1 MHSCAVLNAEACN
14 HHGRVVEAWASLHA
28 VQGLHWFQFEDTGK
42 AHQNTSQ
49 LPDSLLRLIVAEM
62 AYNKHPNVVS
72 KGDLNSLFSASA
84 RRPER
89 LKIYSSAQNNI

>member
-1 MHSCAVLNAEACN
+1 MQCRFQV
-14 HHGRVVEAWASLHA
+14 
-28 VQGLHWFQFEDTGK
+28 HWFQFGDTGK

-49 LPDSLLRLIVAEM
+49 FPDPLLRLIVAEM

-84 RRPER
+84 CRHER
-89 LKIYSSAQNNI
+89 LKIFNSAQNKIEDRIGRIHCENRHLIQLIKEY